1 LFLKDARRR
10 EIAVHAYRDGFFP
23 YVGAEIKEGFEGIAR
38 LVSPDLIFTHAR
50 DDRHQDHRTVSDL
63 TWNTFRDHL
72 ILEYEVPKFD
82 GDLGQPNCFVPLS
95 PAVVRAKVRYLLAAF
110 PSQRRKRWFS
120 ADTFRGLMQLRG
132 IEAGLSAGGAEAFY
146 ARKGVLSF

>member
-1 LFLKDARRR
+1 
-10 EIAVHAYRDGFFP
+10 
-23 YVGAEIKEGFEGIAR
+23 
-38 LVSPDLIFTHAR
+38 
-50 DDRHQDHRTVSDL
+50 
-63 TWNTFRDHL
+63 
-72 ILEYEVPKFD
+72 
-82 GDLGQPNCFVPLS
+82 
-95 PAVVRAKVRYLLAAF
+95 VRAKVRYLLAAF